1 MEGSVKGSGDRE
13 AISCYPE
20 KMYHRN
26 SSGNFTEVHAVG
38 VLELVCASSVKRG
51 L

>member
-1 MEGSVKGSGDRE
+1 MEGGVKGRGDRE

-26 SSGNFTEVHAVG
+26 SSGNFTEVQAVG
-38 VLELVCASSVKRG
+38 VLVLVCALSAKRG